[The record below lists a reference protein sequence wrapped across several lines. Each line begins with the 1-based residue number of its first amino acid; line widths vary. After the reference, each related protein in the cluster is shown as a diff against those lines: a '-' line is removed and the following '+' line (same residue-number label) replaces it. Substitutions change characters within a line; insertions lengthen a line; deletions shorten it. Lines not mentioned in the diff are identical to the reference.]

1 MGREI
6 AKPLDEQSKMLSAEA
21 RQLTKQM
28 APGEVTNIEA
38 RKLGRQ
44 LAKPYEQEAKGFAR
58 AAVEL
63 EKQAEK
69 IKPKQG
75 FAAVTEA
82 AGKPGERCY
91 CHKVHGTGYD

>member
-58 AAVEL
+58 AAVGVGETGQKRLNQNRDSLLLQRLL
-63 EKQAEK
+63 ES
-69 IKPKQG
+69 
-75 FAAVTEA
+75 
-82 AGKPGERCY
+82 PGEMLLP
-91 CHKVHGTGYD
+91 